1 MNLIR
6 HRPYLR
12 ALTPQQRRVWWVNRK
27 RLKSRVQIG
36 SSWVPDQVRR
46 SYAYALRF

>member
-12 ALTPQQRRVWWVNRK
+12 ALTPQQRRVWWAHKNR
-27 RLKSRVQIG
+27 LQSRVRIG
-36 SSWVPDQVRR
+36 SLWVPDRVRR
-46 SYAYALRF
+46 SYAYALRS